1 MIELVPLARAT
12 ATLSPPLMLPN
23 TPAGMRIIFEIS
35 DYRFEGERFAARQRG
50 AAAADWLVVG
60 PEGTATLDV
69 RATLETHDGALVLLR
84 YSGRVD
90 ASRGP
95 ALDLDAHAAGLPP
108 VAPQRQDSVAA
119 RAATMISQVRHARPR
134 WEDRVRHRRGL
145 GPRARDRAH
154 LRARRRPSGGER
166 PPRRGGRRGA
176 GGAGGAWGRHLVR
189 PARGRRLGLGARARL
204 VRDARANH
212 GRAAR
217 RAGQQRGLRRRRP
230 RDACAHAPADR

>member
-69 RATLETHDGALVLLR
+69 RATLETHDGALVLLH

-90 ASRGP
+90 ASRGLGGAP
-95 ALDLDAHAAGLPP
+95 IYA
-108 VAPQRQDSVAA
+108 APQFD
-119 RAATMISQVRHARPR
+119 TG
-134 WEDRVRHRRGL
+134 D
-145 GPRARDRAH
+145 
-154 LRARRRPSGGER
+154 ER
-166 PPRRGGRRGA
+166 Y
-176 GGAGGAWGRHLVR
+176 AWLNRLQAI
-189 PARGRRLGLGARARL
+189 ARGTLSGSSLAYEIYE
-204 VRDARANH
+204 VR
-212 GRAAR
+212 
-217 RAGQQRGLRRRRP
+217 
-230 RDACAHAPADR
+230 